1 KVGELV
7 PFELGGQTA
16 RIRIAALHAKPGAR
30 FIVSRQSRI
39 SMIKSL
45 QGALEISEKG
55 KQSGV
60 LSAVMAGT
68 DPKRITRVLNA
79 IGQAYVEQNIQRKAA
94 EAEKSLAFLDDFLPE
109 LKAKMDEAADRYT
122 AFRDEHGTFDLG
134 TEGSLSLNTS
144 VELESQL
151 FALEQKRREL
161 ASLYTAAHPTL
172 QVVDRQIAAVKKEI
186 EALSR
191 KISDLPD
198 LEQRLLTLMQEVKVN
213 G

>member
-1 KVGELV
+1 
-7 PFELGGQTA
+7 
-16 RIRIAALHAKPGAR
+16 
-30 FIVSRQSRI
+30 
-39 SMIKSL
+39 
-45 QGALEISEKG
+45 
-55 KQSGV
+55 
-60 LSAVMAGT
+60 
-68 DPKRITRVLNA
+68 
-79 IGQAYVEQNIQRKAA
+79 
-94 EAEKSLAFLDDFLPE
+94 DDFLPE

-213 G
+213 GELYVNLLNSAQQLRLVKEGKIGNVRVVDPAVDPTRPIKPNKPLVL